1 MADCKKSY
9 IKLNNNSKGSDRK
22 NLRNEYLTLCRL
34 GFPVLLT
41 QLGIIVMS
49 FTDTLMVGAYGV
61 EELAASAF
69 VNSVYLIP
77 LVMLSGLAAGIT
89 PLVGALFTREEHYQA
104 GRIARA
110 GLQINLIV
118 SALFTLLMGGIY
130 FLLDKFGQ
138 PDEIMYAVR
147 PYYVTMLFT
156 MIPQALF
163 NAFSQTSNGLTDTRT
178 PMWFILGAI
187 GLNII
192 GNWLLIFGNLGCPRL
207 GLTGAG
213 IATAVARFAGFIGIT
228 LMFLR
233 SRRYSLWREGLKS
246 GRTLGNDRHLV
257 WITSYPVMI
266 QTGIECALWSFG
278 AVVCGWFGK
287 IQLAA
292 YQIVNTIGQLGFMTY
307 MSFGVAVSIRVA
319 NFTGLRD
326 EHSAVITTRAGI
338 HMNLVLATIAS
349 LLMALFARPMLG
361 MFTPDAEV
369 VAAGEL
375 FIVPLVLY
383 QYLDAT
389 QLTFINAIRGT
400 SEVKPLLWIALIS
413 YIIVGAPV
421 LLWFAVGLDWQSVGV
436 YYSFNV
442 ALLSAVILAALVFR
456 NIVAKGLISHLR

>member
-1 MADCKKSY
+1 MTAGE
-9 IKLNNNSKGSDRK
+9 IWR
-22 NLRNEYLTLCRL
+22 RFRPEYGELLRL

-41 QLGIIVMS
+41 QLGVIVMS
-49 FTDTLMVGAYGV
+49 FTDTMMVGAYGV

-77 LVMLSGLAAGIT
+77 MVMLSGLAAGLT
-89 PLVGALFTREEHYQA
+89 PLIGALFTRKEHFRA

-118 SALFTLLMGGIY
+118 SVIFTAVMGALY
-130 FLLDKFGQ
+130 FFLGRFGQ
-138 PDEIMYAVR
+138 PEEIMYAVR
-147 PYYVTMLFT
+147 PYYLTLLTT
-156 MIPQALF
+156 MIPGALF
-163 NAFSQTSNGLTDTRT
+163 NAFSQTSNGLTDTRS

-187 GLNII
+187 AANIL
-192 GNWLLIFGNLGCPRL
+192 GNWLLIFGHWGCPRL

-213 IATAVARFAGFIGIT
+213 IATAVARFLGFVGIAV
-228 LMFLR
+228 MYLR
-233 SRRYSLWREGLKS
+233 SRRYAPWREGLTAR
-246 GRTLGNDRHLV
+246 GPLGTERRRV
-257 WITSYPVMI
+257 WATSYPVMI
-266 QTGIECALWSFG
+266 QTGVECALWSFG

-326 EHSAVITTRAGI
+326 ETGAGLTARAGLHI
-338 HMNLVLATIAS
+338 NLVLATLAS
-349 LLMALFARPMLG
+349 LLMALFAHPLLG
-361 MFTPDAEV
+361 MFTPDPDV

-383 QYLDAT
+383 QYLDAS

-400 SEVKPLLWIALIS
+400 SQVKPLLWIALTS
-413 YIIVGAPV
+413 YIAVGIPV
-421 LLWFAVGLDWQSVGV
+421 LLLFAVTLDWESVGV

-442 ALLSAVILAALVFR
+442 ALLSAAVLAAITFR
-456 NIVAKGLISHLR
+456 RIRFEQELNDPT

>member
-1 MADCKKSY
+1 MTAGE
-9 IKLNNNSKGSDRK
+9 IWR
-22 NLRNEYLTLCRL
+22 RFRPEYGELLRL

-41 QLGIIVMS
+41 QLGVIVMS
-49 FTDTLMVGAYGV
+49 FTDTMMVGAYGV

-77 LVMLSGLAAGIT
+77 MVMLSGLAAGLT
-89 PLVGALFTREEHYQA
+89 PLIGALFTRKEHFRA

-118 SALFTLLMGGIY
+118 SVIFTAVMGALY
-130 FLLDKFGQ
+130 FFLGRFGQ
-138 PDEIMYAVR
+138 PEEIMYAVR
-147 PYYVTMLFT
+147 PYYLTLLTT
-156 MIPQALF
+156 MIPGALF
-163 NAFSQTSNGLTDTRT
+163 NAFSQTSNGLTDTRS

-187 GLNII
+187 AANIL
-192 GNWLLIFGNLGCPRL
+192 GNWLLIFGHWGCPRL

-213 IATAVARFAGFIGIT
+213 IATAVARFLGFVGIAV
-228 LMFLR
+228 MYLR
-233 SRRYSLWREGLKS
+233 SRRYAPWREGLVAR
-246 GRTLGNDRHLV
+246 GPLGTERRRV
-257 WITSYPVMI
+257 WVTSYPVMI
-266 QTGIECALWSFG
+266 QTGVECALWSFG

-326 EHSAVITTRAGI
+326 EEGAGLTARAGLHI
-338 HMNLVLATIAS
+338 NLVLATLAS
-349 LLMALFARPMLG
+349 LLMALFAHPLLG
-361 MFTPDAEV
+361 MFTPDPDV

-383 QYLDAT
+383 QYLDAS

-400 SEVKPLLWIALIS
+400 SQVKPLLWIALTS
-413 YIIVGAPV
+413 YIAVGIPV
-421 LLWFAVGLDWQSVGV
+421 LLLFAVTLDWESVGV

-442 ALLSAVILAALVFR
+442 ALLSAAVLAAITFR
-456 NIVAKGLISHLR
+456 RIRFEQELNDLT